1 MGSMSVSLAAEAF
14 FGTCAIWAVWARNL
28 CAVRNREAGLDRASL
43 GSGYRA
49 YLKSTG
55 SQGTVSPKGR
65 GACAGTCTWA
75 IR

>member
-1 MGSMSVSLAAEAF
+1 MQRGSRNHMRHAEETLDSKKA
-14 FGTCAIWAVWARNL
+14 

-55 SQGTVSPKGR
+55 SQGTVSSKGR
-65 GACAGTCTWA
+65 GACAGTYTWA